1 MPQQPKRQR
10 QRSSSAQVT
19 GWHLSPENCLKSG
32 SDKPTQSSPS
42 VFLLRHVCTD
52 PSLTGG
58 DNEAWTHP
66 AFVSVAVEN
75 HECKIYLGKQKSE
88 WKVDRTLS
96 PDGMF

>member
-1 MPQQPKRQR
+1 MRP
-10 QRSSSAQVT
+10 
-19 GWHLSPENCLKSG
+19 WE
-32 SDKPTQSSPS
+32 
-42 VFLLRHVCTD
+42 
-52 PSLTGG
+52 
-58 DNEAWTHP
+58 ETHP